1 MKEKYANIYSHILQL
16 QPCSHAGL
24 IMYSDLHKQSFFPC
38 SFHFFLTFQNIQYL
52 SSYLTFP
59 ADVLEHTISYS
70 LLTINVSKKSIPVE
84 CHRSILA
91 LFCLLPRRCVHFLLV
106 CQLGILEKVTIS
118 LQKDQE
124 GQVYIHLTSCN
135 CKSTMENKER

>member
-1 MKEKYANIYSHILQL
+1 MQIYTLISCS
-16 QPCSHAGL
+16 CSHAGL

-38 SFHFFLTFQNIQYL
+38 SFHFFLISQYIQYL
-52 SSYLTFP
+52 PSYLTLP
-59 ADVLEHTISYS
+59 IDVLKYKISYP
-70 LLTINVSKKSIPVE
+70 LLTLNVPKMSIPAE

-91 LFCLLPRRCVHFLLV
+91 LFCLLPRHYVHFLLV

-135 CKSTMENKER
+135 CKSTMENREVR